1 MSNGSNGEMSIFGES
16 VAILREDIKA
26 IKERDPAAKGTLEI
40 VLSYPGLHAIW
51 MHRTAHFLD
60 EKGVPLLPRL
70 ISMFARAVTGI
81 EIHQGAKLGRGLF
94 IDHGMGVVIGET
106 AEVGENVTMYQ
117 GVTLGGTGKEK
128 GKRHPTIGNNVVIA
142 AGASVLGPITV
153 GDNSKV
159 GAGAVVLR
167 DVPANCTVVGVP
179 GRLTVFSGER
189 LSQINLHHEDL
200 PDPLME
206 MFEDIDRRL
215 EKVERAEGLSK
226 QSEPEACR
234 KER

>member
-1 MSNGSNGEMSIFGES
+1 MSIFGES

-153 GDNSKV
+153 GEDSKV
-159 GAGAVVLR
+159 GAGAVVVK
-167 DVPANCTVVGVP
+167 DVPPNCTVVGVP
-179 GRLTVFSGER
+179 GRLTVCSGER
-189 LSQINLHHEDL
+189 ISQMNLHHEKL
-200 PDPLME
+200 PDPLID
-206 MFEDIDRRL
+206 MFEEVDRRL
-215 EKVERAEGLSK
+215 NKLEHRDGNGAQSASSECK
-226 QSEPEACR
+226 QDQ
-234 KER
+234 

>member
-1 MSNGSNGEMSIFGES
+1 MSTKSDNVTSFLKT
-16 VAILREDIKA
+16 AIEVLREDVRA
-26 IKERDPAAKGTLEI
+26 VKERDPAARGILEI

-51 MHRTAHFLD
+51 MHRTAHFLE
-60 EKGVPLLPRL
+60 EKGVPLLPRF

-106 AEVGENVTMYQ
+106 AVVGEDVTMYQ

-159 GAGAVVLR
+159 GAGAVVLK

-179 GRLTVFSGER
+179 GRLTVCSGEK
-189 LSQINLHHEDL
+189 LSQINLHHENL

-206 MFEDIDRRL
+206 MFEDIERRL
-215 EKVERAEGLSK
+215 EKVERGELGR
-226 QSEPEACR
+226 QNEPAASR